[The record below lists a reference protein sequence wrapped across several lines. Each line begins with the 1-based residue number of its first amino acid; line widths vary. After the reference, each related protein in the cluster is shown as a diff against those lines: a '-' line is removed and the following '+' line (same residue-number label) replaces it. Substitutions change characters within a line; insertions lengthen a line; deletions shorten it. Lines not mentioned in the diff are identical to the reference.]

1 MIYREIGRKK
11 MTQFLD
17 YDKIVFDDITVDW
30 CITFIF
36 NKIMALDSIRTFD
49 MFQGKYSIMM
59 WGDLTSQYDEI
70 YKFLTYS
77 DRNWMPFYIMFC
89 IILNFGLV
97 DRKHFKLYN
106 ELLALVL
113 GRCGVFHAEVNDTEY
128 VVVGENGEGNR
139 YGNGR
144 VRPEWAEQDR

>member
-17 YDKIVFDDITVDW
+17 NNKIVFDDITVDW

-59 WGDLTSQYDEI
+59 
-70 YKFLTYS
+70 
-77 DRNWMPFYIMFC
+77 
-89 IILNFGLV
+89 
-97 DRKHFKLYN
+97 
-106 ELLALVL
+106 
-113 GRCGVFHAEVNDTEY
+113 
-128 VVVGENGEGNR
+128 
-139 YGNGR
+139 
-144 VRPEWAEQDR
+144 

>member
-1 MIYREIGRKK
+1 
-11 MTQFLD
+11 
-17 YDKIVFDDITVDW
+17 
-30 CITFIF
+30 
-36 NKIMALDSIRTFD
+36 
-49 MFQGKYSIMM
+49 
-59 WGDLTSQYDEI
+59 
-70 YKFLTYS
+70 
-77 DRNWMPFYIMFC
+77 MPFYIMFC

-97 DRKHFKLYN
+97 DRNHFKLYN

-144 VRPEWAEQDR
+144 VRPEWAEQDRERGKGGASASRAGIGERRKKRRMLVGYVQEYWACPAKNVTKWIFIGVHTAYVFLSF